1 MNAAQRARALEQHRR
16 EQLRWD
22 ILQVLYVGRPYQLGE
37 DLILRT
43 LGDADSQVGPAEL
56 RRKLTYLEDCGLIVI
71 SGQPRGAWKAQLTAA
86 GVEVVEYQR
95 DAPAGI
101 NRPEW

>member
-22 ILQVLYVGRPYQLGE
+22 ILQVLYVGRPYPLGE
-37 DLILRT
+37 GLVLRT
-43 LGDADSQVGPAEL
+43 LGDADSQAGPAEL
-56 RRKLTYLEDCGLIVI
+56 RRELTYLEDCGLAELT
-71 SGQPRGAWKAQLTAA
+71 GQGVGAWKARLTAA

-95 DAPAGI
+95 EAPAGI
-101 NRPEW
+101 RRPEW